1 MDLLDAVQMY
11 VDEIKSR
18 ASELQVK
25 GGLVEH
31 KVEIVADCWGTVD
44 AALWNL
50 DQLIVA
56 DAKFGKGV
64 IVEADMNSQEL
75 IYAIGM
81 LKKLKAEG
89 ISIPPETVLM
99 IIQPRTVDPVREYI
113 MKTSEVQQWANDVL
127 APAITRLRNKEVE
140 FSAGDHCKWC
150 PIAGCEERSKEG
162 IELAEEAFAP
172 FTGVDKPALEGLF
185 ETDTGGSP
193 AEDGTQGVLDIAA
206 EAKLAQSFPFI
217 NEWMDGITERLK
229 TAALDGQVIPHFKL
243 VTGRG
248 SRKLK
253 TEEDVFVKAMEEH
266 DVDPYEKNLKTI
278 PAIEKEVGKKKAK
291 EIGLADHTLKV
302 KGSPTLVPDTDKRPA
317 VSVSVEEDFKEF
329 VESSQDAAVEPG
341 EDTMLVLG
349 DDDPEEMSLMD
360 QLTQGVD
367 DADST
372 EEELVE
378 ESTEEVAAQ
387 EAPEIPETPE
397 AAEAGEIKERVA
409 PVSGRT
415 ATPPSAP
422 KRRKVF
428 NLIISG
434 GATISSLAKSI
445 GITENSVMMH
455 IRYLNERDG
464 YGYNLYEDGRI
475 EITQ

>member
-1 MDLLDAVQMY
+1 
-11 VDEIKSR
+11 
-18 ASELQVK
+18 
-25 GGLVEH
+25 
-31 KVEIVADCWGTVD
+31 
-44 AALWNL
+44 
-50 DQLIVA
+50 
-56 DAKFGKGV
+56 
-64 IVEADMNSQEL
+64 
-75 IYAIGM
+75 
-81 LKKLKAEG
+81 
-89 ISIPPETVLM
+89 
-99 IIQPRTVDPVREYI
+99 
-113 MKTSEVQQWANDVL
+113 
-127 APAITRLRNKEVE
+127 
-140 FSAGDHCKWC
+140 
-150 PIAGCEERSKEG
+150 
-162 IELAEEAFAP
+162 
-172 FTGVDKPALEGLF
+172 
-185 ETDTGGSP
+185 
-193 AEDGTQGVLDIAA
+193 
-206 EAKLAQSFPFI
+206 
-217 NEWMDGITERLK
+217 
-229 TAALDGQVIPHFKL
+229 
-243 VTGRG
+243 
-248 SRKLK
+248 
-253 TEEDVFVKAMEEH
+253 MEEH